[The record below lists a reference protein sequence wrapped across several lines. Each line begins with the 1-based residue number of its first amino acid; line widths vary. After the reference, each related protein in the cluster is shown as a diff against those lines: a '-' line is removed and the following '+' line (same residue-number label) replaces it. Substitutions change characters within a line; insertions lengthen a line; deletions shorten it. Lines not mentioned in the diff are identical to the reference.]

1 MMEIH
6 LIFTSSN
13 QLKMSIANNL
23 NQHLGLK
30 ICFSLVYSIESVDGG
45 TITKKVGRYYEILFE
60 KSEIFITLQK
70 TKIGSY
76 NLSCGPEGLFLIDDA
91 NKKLECFI
99 HPLIFENPVPRVQYT
114 EYQEKILQPVIP
126 LPFSSQLK
134 QQFIKI
140 TNLKFKIQ
148 SQEQDFF
155 KNIKNITEVSNIN
168 FNTENGYE
176 IVFLNQE
183 NKPLFLIKNINGDLL
198 DRDTCLKA
206 FRSRPDIVIHLATYP
221 RAKIVDQDPINGIP
235 KVIGTTTNLLWH
247 ASKFETK
254 KFVYISSSMVYGD
267 FVDGTKEDAN
277 TKPKNIYGEAKLT
290 GERMVKLFAKRD
302 GLNYNIIRPSGVY
315 GPGDMPDRVVSKFF
329 EKAMS
334 NKTITLHNGENKVDF
349 TYRQDAARG
358 IILAALS
365 SVANVSFNIT
375 AGNATSLRT
384 LAEKIIEITGSD
396 SDIEDIGNHK
406 LYPMRGTLDISRAKD
421 LLDYAPEFTLEQGLK
436 SYYDWLQNKI

>member
-1 MMEIH
+1 MKILVTGGKGFIGSKIVEM
-6 LIFTSSN
+6 LSN
-13 QLKMSIANNL
+13 DG
-23 NQHLGLK
+23 HT
-30 ICFSLVYSIESVDGG
+30 VTVVDNHDTYG
-45 TITKKVGRYYEILFE
+45 IMTKQELDKLYEWRTRNW
-60 KSEIFITLQK
+60 KSENV
-70 TKIGSY
+70 SM
-76 NLSCGPEGLFLIDDA
+76 
-91 NKKLECFI
+91 
-99 HPLIFENPVPRVQYT
+99 
-114 EYQEKILQPVIP
+114 IP
-126 LPFSSQLK
+126 
-134 QQFIKI
+134 
-140 TNLKFKIQ
+140 
-148 SQEQDFF
+148 
-155 KNIKNITEVSNIN
+155 
-168 FNTENGYE
+168 
-176 IVFLNQE
+176 
-183 NKPLFLIKNINGDLL
+183 GDIL
-198 DRDTCLKA
+198 DRLVCLKA
-206 FRSRPDIVIHLATYP
+206 FSHNPEIVIHLATYP
-221 RAKIVDQDPINGIP
+221 RAKIVDEDPILGIP
-235 KVIGTTTNLLWH
+235 KVINTTTNLLWH
-247 ASKFETK
+247 SSKWNIK

-302 GLNYNIIRPSGVY
+302 ELNYNIIRPSGVY

-384 LAEKIIEITGSD
+384 LAEKIIDITGSD

-421 LLDYAPEFTLEQGLK
+421 LLEYEPQFTLDQGLK
-436 SYYDWLQNKI
+436 SYYDWLQN